1 MCFAKFKVKKEEK
14 QARVTILKYDDEKL
28 DSTVKIQGTQYDRK
42 RKLTDAQLKEIKEKL
57 SKNIPIEALAEEYD
71 VSEWVIKY
79 NTNPDFR
86 EHQLKIRT
94 GKHTGVDT
102 MTFENRVAYKRSLIK
117 DKKIKVRGLI

>member
-1 MCFAKFKVKKEEK
+1 MCFAKFKVRKEEK

-28 DSTVKIQGTQYDRK
+28 DSIVKIQGTQYDRK

-57 SKNIPIEALAEEYD
+57 TKNIPVEALAKEYN

-79 NTNPDFR
+79 NTDPAFR
-86 EHQLKIRT
+86 EHQLKIRN
-94 GKHTGVDT
+94 GEHTGVDT
-102 MTFENRVAYKRSLIK
+102 MTFENRVAYKRSLVK